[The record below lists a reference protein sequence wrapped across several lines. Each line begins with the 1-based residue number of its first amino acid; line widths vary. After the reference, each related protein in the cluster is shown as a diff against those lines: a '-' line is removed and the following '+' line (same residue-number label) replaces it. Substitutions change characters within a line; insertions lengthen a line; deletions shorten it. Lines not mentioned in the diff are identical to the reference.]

1 MLYVDIHDKES
12 KKVLESIKSE
22 INEIYKDIEFLAEIT
37 YITYDEILAYVGR
50 MEDYSKLA
58 DYMRFFIDKAEMR

>member
-12 KKVLESIKSE
+12 KKVL
-22 INEIYKDIEFLAEIT
+22 EIT